1 MFLYFRRFFCLIR
14 LESLLKIMTLRLCM
28 FYVFR
33 VKTIR
38 FPKRKR
44 RFLTRKTYG
53 SASGDIKRVEPLNEK
68 LWVGFVIFVSVRQ
81 YKSLRFSY
89 ICRNR
94 YKIMKH
100 LVCGWIGVICL
111 LLLSVACSRKEA
123 DYTIAVSQ
131 CSEDDWRAQ
140 MNKEIL
146 REALFYPGV
155 NVEVYQA
162 HDDNTHQIKD
172 IESLIER
179 KVDLLIVAPNEAEA
193 ITPVIEKA
201 YDAGI
206 PVILVDRKINSKKY
220 TAYVG
225 ADNYEIGRR
234 AGEYIADRLKGKG
247 RVIEIAGLKGSTPA
261 VERHRGMV
269 EALKAAPDV
278 QVIASVEA
286 GWFQQKAGEV
296 MDSLLDVYPQVDLVF
311 AQNDRMAIGAYEK
324 ARQKKRAGQIAF
336 VGVDAV
342 TDGVE
347 SVAGGRLD
355 ATFIYPTGGDKVMQ
369 VAMAILR
376 GEPYQRENILS
387 TALVNRA
394 NARVMQMQMKHI
406 LTLDQ
411 KIELLNRQLDDYF
424 LRYSAQKMFL
434 YACVVILVLAGF
446 LFFFLVRAFWVK
458 NRLNTELSSQK
469 QQLEQQRDQLQAQR
483 DQLIV
488 LSRQV
493 EEATHAKLAF
503 FTSVSHDF
511 RTPLTLIADP
521 INQLLE
527 EKHLGERER
536 NMLEIVRKN
545 VAVLLRLIT
554 QILDFQKYEHG
565 KLALRLSEF
574 NALEC
579 IKDWTEAFH
588 TLAFRKHI
596 QFEVK
601 AEGDVAQYVM
611 VADAE
616 KIERITYNLLS
627 NAFKFTPEKGE
638 IKVVLSRIEQNNQ
651 ACICMEVRDT
661 GIGMSEEHI
670 HHVFEHFYQI
680 DVQHTGSGLG
690 LALVEAFVN
699 LHRGTVQVESGK
711 GKGTCFRVILPMK
724 QEGEVK
730 GLTEKNEALEIL
742 QEGAVLDAGQ
752 ETLHQW
758 TENTGVEESAD
769 KEMVLVI
776 DDNQDVRDY
785 VKMLLQDKY
794 VVVEA
799 VNGLEGVKQAM
810 KYVPDVVVC
819 DVMMPVMDGIACCK
833 RLKSELQTSHIPVL
847 MLTAYAMDEQRI
859 QGYDSG
865 ADAYLTKPFNA
876 KLLMTRIRNLIDN
889 RKRLKSLAEDVT
901 GGGKQSLGEVDKGFV
916 EKLKTLIDEKMGDS
930 ELSVEDLGAEL
941 GLGRVQLY
949 RKTKSLTGYA
959 PNELL
964 RIARL
969 RKAASLLASSEKTVA
984 EITYEVGFSSPS
996 YFTKCYKDYFGES
1009 PSEFLKRR
1017 DGKN

>member
-1 MFLYFRRFFCLIR
+1 MKRLVCAWIGGFCL
-14 LESLLKIMTLRLCM
+14 L
-28 FYVFR
+28 F
-33 VKTIR
+33 
-38 FPKRKR
+38 
-44 RFLTRKTYG
+44 
-53 SASGDIKRVEPLNEK
+53 
-68 LWVGFVIFVSVRQ
+68 
-81 YKSLRFSY
+81 
-89 ICRNR
+89 
-94 YKIMKH
+94 
-100 LVCGWIGVICL
+100 
-111 LLLSVACSRKEA
+111 LSVACSRKEA

-155 NVEVYQA
+155 NIEVYQA
-162 HDDNTHQIKD
+162 HDDNVRQIQD
-172 IESLIER
+172 IESLIKK

-193 ITPVIEKA
+193 ITPVIEKV

-206 PVILVDRKINSKKY
+206 PVILVDRKINSEKY

-488 LSRQV
+488 LSRQL

-627 NAFKFTPEKGE
+627 NAFKFTLEKGE

-670 HHVFEHFYQI
+670 HHVFERFYQI

-969 RKAASLLASSEKTVA
+969 KKAASLLASSEKTVA

-996 YFTKCYKDYFGES
+996 YFTRCYKDYFGES

>member
-1 MFLYFRRFFCLIR
+1 MKRLVCAWIGGFCL
-14 LESLLKIMTLRLCM
+14 L
-28 FYVFR
+28 F
-33 VKTIR
+33 
-38 FPKRKR
+38 
-44 RFLTRKTYG
+44 
-53 SASGDIKRVEPLNEK
+53 
-68 LWVGFVIFVSVRQ
+68 
-81 YKSLRFSY
+81 
-89 ICRNR
+89 
-94 YKIMKH
+94 
-100 LVCGWIGVICL
+100 
-111 LLLSVACSRKEA
+111 LSVACSRKEA

-155 NVEVYQA
+155 NIEVYQA
-162 HDDNTHQIKD
+162 HDDNVRQIQD
-172 IESLIER
+172 IESLIKK

-193 ITPVIEKA
+193 ITPVIEKV

-206 PVILVDRKINSKKY
+206 PVILVDRKINSEKY

-488 LSRQV
+488 LSRQL

-511 RTPLTLIADP
+511 RIPLTLIADP

-627 NAFKFTPEKGE
+627 NAFKFTLEKGE

-941 GLGRVQLY
+941 RLGRVQLY

>member
-1 MFLYFRRFFCLIR
+1 MKRLVCAWIGGFCL
-14 LESLLKIMTLRLCM
+14 L
-28 FYVFR
+28 F
-33 VKTIR
+33 
-38 FPKRKR
+38 
-44 RFLTRKTYG
+44 
-53 SASGDIKRVEPLNEK
+53 
-68 LWVGFVIFVSVRQ
+68 
-81 YKSLRFSY
+81 
-89 ICRNR
+89 
-94 YKIMKH
+94 
-100 LVCGWIGVICL
+100 
-111 LLLSVACSRKEA
+111 LSVACSRKEA

-155 NVEVYQA
+155 NIEVYQA
-162 HDDNTHQIKD
+162 HDDNVRQIQD
-172 IESLIER
+172 IESLIKK

-193 ITPVIEKA
+193 ITPVIEKV

-206 PVILVDRKINSKKY
+206 PVILVDRKINSEKY

-488 LSRQV
+488 LSRQL

-627 NAFKFTPEKGE
+627 NAFKFTLEKGE

-847 MLTAYAMDEQRI
+847 MLTAYGMDEQRI

-969 RKAASLLASSEKTVA
+969 KKAASLLASSEKTVA

-996 YFTKCYKDYFGES
+996 YFTRCYKDYFGES

>member
-1 MFLYFRRFFCLIR
+1 
-14 LESLLKIMTLRLCM
+14 
-28 FYVFR
+28 
-33 VKTIR
+33 
-38 FPKRKR
+38 
-44 RFLTRKTYG
+44 
-53 SASGDIKRVEPLNEK
+53 
-68 LWVGFVIFVSVRQ
+68 
-81 YKSLRFSY
+81 
-89 ICRNR
+89 
-94 YKIMKH
+94 MKH

-155 NVEVYQA
+155 NIEVYQA
-162 HDDNTHQIKD
+162 HDDNVRQIQD
-172 IESLIER
+172 IESLIKK

-193 ITPVIEKA
+193 ITPVIEKV

-206 PVILVDRKINSKKY
+206 PVILVDRKINSEKY

-488 LSRQV
+488 LSRQL

-638 IKVVLSRIEQNNQ
+638 IKVVLSRIEKDGQP
-651 ACICMEVRDT
+651 CLCMEVSDT

-670 HHVFEHFYQI
+670 HHVFERFYQI
-680 DVQHTGSGLG
+680 DAQHTGSGLG
-690 LALVEAFVN
+690 LALVEAFVQ
-699 LHRGTVQVESGK
+699 LHKGTVRVESEK
-711 GKGTCFRVILPMK
+711 GKGTCFRVVLPMK

-730 GLTEKNEALEIL
+730 EVIEKNESLKNL

-859 QGYDSG
+859 HGYDSG

>member
-1 MFLYFRRFFCLIR
+1 MKRLVCAWIGGFCL
-14 LESLLKIMTLRLCM
+14 L
-28 FYVFR
+28 F
-33 VKTIR
+33 
-38 FPKRKR
+38 
-44 RFLTRKTYG
+44 
-53 SASGDIKRVEPLNEK
+53 
-68 LWVGFVIFVSVRQ
+68 
-81 YKSLRFSY
+81 
-89 ICRNR
+89 
-94 YKIMKH
+94 
-100 LVCGWIGVICL
+100 
-111 LLLSVACSRKEA
+111 LSVACSRKEA

-155 NVEVYQA
+155 NIEVYQA
-162 HDDNTHQIKD
+162 HDDNVRQIQD
-172 IESLIER
+172 IESLIKK

-193 ITPVIEKA
+193 ITPVIEKV

-206 PVILVDRKINSKKY
+206 PVILVDRKINSEKY

-488 LSRQV
+488 LSRQL

-521 INQLLE
+521 INQLFE

-574 NALEC
+574 NALEY

>member
-1 MFLYFRRFFCLIR
+1 MKRLVCAWIGGFCL
-14 LESLLKIMTLRLCM
+14 L
-28 FYVFR
+28 F
-33 VKTIR
+33 
-38 FPKRKR
+38 
-44 RFLTRKTYG
+44 
-53 SASGDIKRVEPLNEK
+53 
-68 LWVGFVIFVSVRQ
+68 
-81 YKSLRFSY
+81 
-89 ICRNR
+89 
-94 YKIMKH
+94 
-100 LVCGWIGVICL
+100 
-111 LLLSVACSRKEA
+111 LSVACSRKEA

-155 NVEVYQA
+155 NIEVYQA
-162 HDDNTHQIKD
+162 HDDNVRQIQD
-172 IESLIER
+172 IESLIKK

-193 ITPVIEKA
+193 ITPVIEKV

-206 PVILVDRKINSKKY
+206 PVILVDRKINSEKY

-488 LSRQV
+488 LSRQL

-810 KYVPDVVVC
+810 KYVPDVVGC

-865 ADAYLTKPFNA
+865 ADAYLTNPFTA

>member
-1 MFLYFRRFFCLIR
+1 MKRLVCAWIGGFCL
-14 LESLLKIMTLRLCM
+14 L
-28 FYVFR
+28 F
-33 VKTIR
+33 
-38 FPKRKR
+38 
-44 RFLTRKTYG
+44 
-53 SASGDIKRVEPLNEK
+53 
-68 LWVGFVIFVSVRQ
+68 
-81 YKSLRFSY
+81 
-89 ICRNR
+89 
-94 YKIMKH
+94 
-100 LVCGWIGVICL
+100 
-111 LLLSVACSRKEA
+111 LSVACSRKEA

-155 NVEVYQA
+155 NIEVYQA
-162 HDDNTHQIKD
+162 HDDNVRQIQD
-172 IESLIER
+172 IESLIKK

-193 ITPVIEKA
+193 ITPVIEKV

-206 PVILVDRKINSKKY
+206 PVILVDRKINSEKY

-488 LSRQV
+488 LSRQL

-865 ADAYLTKPFNA
+865 ADAYFTKPFNA

>member
-1 MFLYFRRFFCLIR
+1 MKRLVCAWIGGFCL
-14 LESLLKIMTLRLCM
+14 L
-28 FYVFR
+28 F
-33 VKTIR
+33 
-38 FPKRKR
+38 
-44 RFLTRKTYG
+44 
-53 SASGDIKRVEPLNEK
+53 
-68 LWVGFVIFVSVRQ
+68 
-81 YKSLRFSY
+81 
-89 ICRNR
+89 
-94 YKIMKH
+94 
-100 LVCGWIGVICL
+100 
-111 LLLSVACSRKEA
+111 LSVACSRKEA

-155 NVEVYQA
+155 NIEVYQA
-162 HDDNTHQIKD
+162 HDDNVRQIQD
-172 IESLIER
+172 IESLIKK

-193 ITPVIEKA
+193 ITPVIEKV

-206 PVILVDRKINSKKY
+206 PVILVDRKINSEKY

-488 LSRQV
+488 LSRQL

-601 AEGDVAQYVM
+601 AEGDAAQYVM

-638 IKVVLSRIEQNNQ
+638 IKVVLSRIEKDGQP
-651 ACICMEVRDT
+651 CLCMKVSDT
-661 GIGMSEEHI
+661 GIGMSEEHV
-670 HHVFEHFYQI
+670 HHVFERFYQI

-690 LALVEAFVN
+690 LALVEAFAQ
-699 LHRGTVQVESGK
+699 LHKGTVQVESEK
-711 GKGTCFRVILPMK
+711 GKGTCFRVVLPMK

-730 GLTEKNEALEIL
+730 EVIEKNESLKNL

-969 RKAASLLASSEKTVA
+969 KKAASLLASSEKTVA

-996 YFTKCYKDYFGES
+996 YFTRCYKDYFGES

>member
-1 MFLYFRRFFCLIR
+1 MKRLVCAWIGGFCL
-14 LESLLKIMTLRLCM
+14 L
-28 FYVFR
+28 F
-33 VKTIR
+33 
-38 FPKRKR
+38 
-44 RFLTRKTYG
+44 
-53 SASGDIKRVEPLNEK
+53 
-68 LWVGFVIFVSVRQ
+68 
-81 YKSLRFSY
+81 
-89 ICRNR
+89 
-94 YKIMKH
+94 
-100 LVCGWIGVICL
+100 
-111 LLLSVACSRKEA
+111 LSVACSRKEA

-146 REALFYPGV
+146 REALSYPGV
-155 NVEVYQA
+155 NIEVYQA
-162 HDDNTHQIKD
+162 HDDNVRQIQD
-172 IESLIER
+172 IESLIKK

-193 ITPVIEKA
+193 ITPVIEKV

-206 PVILVDRKINSKKY
+206 PVILVDRKINSEKY

-434 YACVVILVLAGF
+434 YTCVVILVLAGF

-488 LSRQV
+488 LSRQL

>member
-1 MFLYFRRFFCLIR
+1 MKRLVCAWIGGFCL
-14 LESLLKIMTLRLCM
+14 L
-28 FYVFR
+28 F
-33 VKTIR
+33 
-38 FPKRKR
+38 
-44 RFLTRKTYG
+44 
-53 SASGDIKRVEPLNEK
+53 
-68 LWVGFVIFVSVRQ
+68 
-81 YKSLRFSY
+81 
-89 ICRNR
+89 
-94 YKIMKH
+94 
-100 LVCGWIGVICL
+100 
-111 LLLSVACSRKEA
+111 LSVACSRKEA

-155 NVEVYQA
+155 NIEVYQA
-162 HDDNTHQIKD
+162 HDDNVRQIQD
-172 IESLIER
+172 IESLIKK

-193 ITPVIEKA
+193 ITPVIEKV

-206 PVILVDRKINSKKY
+206 PVILVDRKINSEKY

-488 LSRQV
+488 LSRQL

-785 VKMLLQDKY
+785 VKKLLQDKY

>member
-14 LESLLKIMTLRLCM
+14 LESLLKIMTLRLCL

-68 LWVGFVIFVSVRQ
+68 LWVGFVIFVSVRL

-225 ADNYEIGRR
+225 ADNYEIGRK
-234 AGEYIADRLKGKG
+234 AGEYIADRLGGKG
-247 RVIEIAGLKGSTPA
+247 RVIEITGLRGSTPA
-261 VERHRGMV
+261 VERHRGMM
-269 EALKAAPDV
+269 EALKAAPGV
-278 QVIASVEA
+278 QVVASAEA

-488 LSRQV
+488 LSRQL
-493 EEATHAKLAF
+493 EETTHAKLAF

>member
-1 MFLYFRRFFCLIR
+1 
-14 LESLLKIMTLRLCM
+14 
-28 FYVFR
+28 
-33 VKTIR
+33 
-38 FPKRKR
+38 
-44 RFLTRKTYG
+44 
-53 SASGDIKRVEPLNEK
+53 
-68 LWVGFVIFVSVRQ
+68 
-81 YKSLRFSY
+81 
-89 ICRNR
+89 
-94 YKIMKH
+94 MKH

-111 LLLSVACSRKEA
+111 LFLSVACSRKEM

-146 REALFYPGV
+146 REGLFYPGV
-155 NVEVYQA
+155 NIEVYQA

-206 PVILVDRKINSKKY
+206 PVILIDRKINSKKY

-247 RVIEIAGLKGSTPA
+247 RVIEITGLRGSTPA
-261 VERHRGMV
+261 VERHRGMM
-269 EALKAAPDV
+269 EALKATPGV
-278 QVIASVEA
+278 QVVASAEA
-286 GWFQQKAGEV
+286 GWFRQKAGEV
-296 MDSLLDVYPQVDLVF
+296 MDTLLDAHPQVDLVF

-324 ARQKKRAGQIAF
+324 ARQKNRAGQIAF

-342 TDGVE
+342 AAGVE
-347 SVAGGRLD
+347 SVAEGKLD
-355 ATFIYPTGGDKVMQ
+355 ATFIYPTGGDKVIQ
-369 VAMAILR
+369 VAMAILQ

-411 KIELLNRQLDDYF
+411 KIELLNHQLDDYF

-434 YACVVILVLAGF
+434 YACVVILVLVGF

-458 NRLNTELSSQK
+458 NRMNTELSSQK
-469 QQLEQQRDQLQAQR
+469 QQLEQQRDQLQEQR

-488 LSRQV
+488 LSRQL

-527 EKHLGERER
+527 EKHLGEREK

-596 QFEVK
+596 QFAVK
-601 AEGDVAQYVM
+601 AEGDAAQYVM

-616 KIERITYNLLS
+616 K
-627 NAFKFTPEKGE
+627 
-638 IKVVLSRIEQNNQ
+638 
-651 ACICMEVRDT
+651 
-661 GIGMSEEHI
+661 
-670 HHVFEHFYQI
+670 
-680 DVQHTGSGLG
+680 
-690 LALVEAFVN
+690 
-699 LHRGTVQVESGK
+699 
-711 GKGTCFRVILPMK
+711 
-724 QEGEVK
+724 
-730 GLTEKNEALEIL
+730 
-742 QEGAVLDAGQ
+742 
-752 ETLHQW
+752 
-758 TENTGVEESAD
+758 
-769 KEMVLVI
+769 
-776 DDNQDVRDY
+776 
-785 VKMLLQDKY
+785 
-794 VVVEA
+794 
-799 VNGLEGVKQAM
+799 
-810 KYVPDVVVC
+810 
-819 DVMMPVMDGIACCK
+819 
-833 RLKSELQTSHIPVL
+833 
-847 MLTAYAMDEQRI
+847 
-859 QGYDSG
+859 
-865 ADAYLTKPFNA
+865 
-876 KLLMTRIRNLIDN
+876 
-889 RKRLKSLAEDVT
+889 
-901 GGGKQSLGEVDKGFV
+901 
-916 EKLKTLIDEKMGDS
+916 
-930 ELSVEDLGAEL
+930 
-941 GLGRVQLY
+941 
-949 RKTKSLTGYA
+949 
-959 PNELL
+959 
-964 RIARL
+964 
-969 RKAASLLASSEKTVA
+969 
-984 EITYEVGFSSPS
+984 
-996 YFTKCYKDYFGES
+996 
-1009 PSEFLKRR
+1009 
-1017 DGKN
+1017 

>member
-1 MFLYFRRFFCLIR
+1 MKRLVCAWIGGFCL
-14 LESLLKIMTLRLCM
+14 L
-28 FYVFR
+28 F
-33 VKTIR
+33 
-38 FPKRKR
+38 
-44 RFLTRKTYG
+44 
-53 SASGDIKRVEPLNEK
+53 
-68 LWVGFVIFVSVRQ
+68 
-81 YKSLRFSY
+81 
-89 ICRNR
+89 
-94 YKIMKH
+94 
-100 LVCGWIGVICL
+100 
-111 LLLSVACSRKEA
+111 LSVACSRKEA

-155 NVEVYQA
+155 NIEVYQA
-162 HDDNTHQIKD
+162 HDDNVRQIQD
-172 IESLIER
+172 IESLIKK

-193 ITPVIEKA
+193 ITPVIEKV

-206 PVILVDRKINSKKY
+206 PVILVDRKINSEKY

-376 GEPYQRENILS
+376 GEPYRRENILS

-488 LSRQV
+488 LSRQL

>member
-1 MFLYFRRFFCLIR
+1 MKRLVCAWIGGFCL
-14 LESLLKIMTLRLCM
+14 L
-28 FYVFR
+28 F
-33 VKTIR
+33 
-38 FPKRKR
+38 
-44 RFLTRKTYG
+44 
-53 SASGDIKRVEPLNEK
+53 
-68 LWVGFVIFVSVRQ
+68 
-81 YKSLRFSY
+81 
-89 ICRNR
+89 
-94 YKIMKH
+94 
-100 LVCGWIGVICL
+100 
-111 LLLSVACSRKEA
+111 LSVACSRKEA

-155 NVEVYQA
+155 NIEVYQA
-162 HDDNTHQIKD
+162 HDDNVRQIQD
-172 IESLIER
+172 IESLIKK

-193 ITPVIEKA
+193 ITPVIEKV

-206 PVILVDRKINSKKY
+206 PVILVDRKINSEKY

-446 LFFFLVRAFWVK
+446 LFFFLVRAFRVK

-488 LSRQV
+488 LSRQL

>member
-1 MFLYFRRFFCLIR
+1 
-14 LESLLKIMTLRLCM
+14 
-28 FYVFR
+28 
-33 VKTIR
+33 
-38 FPKRKR
+38 
-44 RFLTRKTYG
+44 
-53 SASGDIKRVEPLNEK
+53 
-68 LWVGFVIFVSVRQ
+68 
-81 YKSLRFSY
+81 
-89 ICRNR
+89 
-94 YKIMKH
+94 MKH

-225 ADNYEIGRR
+225 ADNYEIGRK
-234 AGEYIADRLKGKG
+234 AGEYIADRLGGKG
-247 RVIEIAGLKGSTPA
+247 RVIEITGLRGSTPA
-261 VERHRGMV
+261 VERHRGMM
-269 EALKAAPDV
+269 EALKAVPGV
-278 QVIASVEA
+278 QVVASAEA
-286 GWFQQKAGEV
+286 GWFRQKAGEV

-488 LSRQV
+488 LSRQL

>member
-1 MFLYFRRFFCLIR
+1 MKRLVCAWIGGFCL
-14 LESLLKIMTLRLCM
+14 L
-28 FYVFR
+28 F
-33 VKTIR
+33 
-38 FPKRKR
+38 
-44 RFLTRKTYG
+44 
-53 SASGDIKRVEPLNEK
+53 
-68 LWVGFVIFVSVRQ
+68 
-81 YKSLRFSY
+81 
-89 ICRNR
+89 
-94 YKIMKH
+94 
-100 LVCGWIGVICL
+100 
-111 LLLSVACSRKEA
+111 LSVACSRKEA

-155 NVEVYQA
+155 NIEVYQA
-162 HDDNTHQIKD
+162 HDDNVRQIQD
-172 IESLIER
+172 IESLIKK

-193 ITPVIEKA
+193 ITPVIEKV

-206 PVILVDRKINSKKY
+206 PVILVDRKINSEKY

-488 LSRQV
+488 LSRQL

-949 RKTKSLTGYA
+949 RKTKSLTRYA

>member
-1 MFLYFRRFFCLIR
+1 MKRLVCAWIGGFCL
-14 LESLLKIMTLRLCM
+14 L
-28 FYVFR
+28 F
-33 VKTIR
+33 
-38 FPKRKR
+38 
-44 RFLTRKTYG
+44 
-53 SASGDIKRVEPLNEK
+53 
-68 LWVGFVIFVSVRQ
+68 
-81 YKSLRFSY
+81 
-89 ICRNR
+89 
-94 YKIMKH
+94 
-100 LVCGWIGVICL
+100 
-111 LLLSVACSRKEA
+111 LSVACSRKEA

-155 NVEVYQA
+155 NIEVYQA
-162 HDDNTHQIKD
+162 HDDNVRQIQD
-172 IESLIER
+172 IESLIKK

-193 ITPVIEKA
+193 ITPVIEKV

-206 PVILVDRKINSKKY
+206 PVILVDRKINSEKY

-488 LSRQV
+488 LSRQL
-493 EEATHAKLAF
+493 EESTHAKLAF

>member
-1 MFLYFRRFFCLIR
+1 MKRLVCAWIGGFCL
-14 LESLLKIMTLRLCM
+14 L
-28 FYVFR
+28 F
-33 VKTIR
+33 
-38 FPKRKR
+38 
-44 RFLTRKTYG
+44 
-53 SASGDIKRVEPLNEK
+53 
-68 LWVGFVIFVSVRQ
+68 
-81 YKSLRFSY
+81 
-89 ICRNR
+89 
-94 YKIMKH
+94 
-100 LVCGWIGVICL
+100 
-111 LLLSVACSRKEA
+111 LSVACSRKEA

-155 NVEVYQA
+155 NIEVYQA
-162 HDDNTHQIKD
+162 HDDNVRQIQD
-172 IESLIER
+172 IESLIKK

-193 ITPVIEKA
+193 ITPVIEKV

-206 PVILVDRKINSKKY
+206 PVILVDRKINSEKY

-488 LSRQV
+488 LSRQL

-588 TLAFRKHI
+588 TLVFRKHI

>member
-1 MFLYFRRFFCLIR
+1 MKRLVCAWIGGFCL
-14 LESLLKIMTLRLCM
+14 L
-28 FYVFR
+28 F
-33 VKTIR
+33 
-38 FPKRKR
+38 
-44 RFLTRKTYG
+44 
-53 SASGDIKRVEPLNEK
+53 
-68 LWVGFVIFVSVRQ
+68 
-81 YKSLRFSY
+81 
-89 ICRNR
+89 
-94 YKIMKH
+94 
-100 LVCGWIGVICL
+100 
-111 LLLSVACSRKEA
+111 LSVACSRKEA

-131 CSEDDWRAQ
+131 CSEDAWRAQ

-155 NVEVYQA
+155 NIEVYQA
-162 HDDNTHQIKD
+162 HDDNVRQIQD
-172 IESLIER
+172 IESLIKK

-193 ITPVIEKA
+193 ITPVIEKV

-206 PVILVDRKINSKKY
+206 PVILVDRKINSEKY

-488 LSRQV
+488 LSRQL

>member
-1 MFLYFRRFFCLIR
+1 MKRLVCAWIGGFCL
-14 LESLLKIMTLRLCM
+14 L
-28 FYVFR
+28 F
-33 VKTIR
+33 
-38 FPKRKR
+38 
-44 RFLTRKTYG
+44 
-53 SASGDIKRVEPLNEK
+53 
-68 LWVGFVIFVSVRQ
+68 
-81 YKSLRFSY
+81 
-89 ICRNR
+89 
-94 YKIMKH
+94 
-100 LVCGWIGVICL
+100 
-111 LLLSVACSRKEA
+111 LSVACSRKEA

-155 NVEVYQA
+155 NIEVYQA
-162 HDDNTHQIKD
+162 HDDNVRQIQD
-172 IESLIER
+172 IESLIKK

-193 ITPVIEKA
+193 ITPVIEKV

-206 PVILVDRKINSKKY
+206 PVILVDRKINSEKY

-488 LSRQV
+488 LSRQL

-810 KYVPDVVVC
+810 K
-819 DVMMPVMDGIACCK
+819 
-833 RLKSELQTSHIPVL
+833 
-847 MLTAYAMDEQRI
+847 
-859 QGYDSG
+859 
-865 ADAYLTKPFNA
+865 
-876 KLLMTRIRNLIDN
+876 
-889 RKRLKSLAEDVT
+889 
-901 GGGKQSLGEVDKGFV
+901 
-916 EKLKTLIDEKMGDS
+916 
-930 ELSVEDLGAEL
+930 
-941 GLGRVQLY
+941 
-949 RKTKSLTGYA
+949 
-959 PNELL
+959 
-964 RIARL
+964 
-969 RKAASLLASSEKTVA
+969 
-984 EITYEVGFSSPS
+984 
-996 YFTKCYKDYFGES
+996 
-1009 PSEFLKRR
+1009 
-1017 DGKN
+1017 

>member
-1 MFLYFRRFFCLIR
+1 MKRLVCAWIGGFCL
-14 LESLLKIMTLRLCM
+14 L
-28 FYVFR
+28 F
-33 VKTIR
+33 
-38 FPKRKR
+38 
-44 RFLTRKTYG
+44 
-53 SASGDIKRVEPLNEK
+53 
-68 LWVGFVIFVSVRQ
+68 
-81 YKSLRFSY
+81 
-89 ICRNR
+89 
-94 YKIMKH
+94 
-100 LVCGWIGVICL
+100 
-111 LLLSVACSRKEA
+111 LSVACSRKEA

-155 NVEVYQA
+155 NIEVYQA
-162 HDDNTHQIKD
+162 HDDNVRQIQD
-172 IESLIER
+172 IESLIKK

-193 ITPVIEKA
+193 ITPVIEKV

-206 PVILVDRKINSKKY
+206 PVILVDRKINSEKY

-488 LSRQV
+488 LSRQL

-627 NAFKFTPEKGE
+627 NAFKFTLEKGE

-859 QGYDSG
+859 HGYDSG

>member
-1 MFLYFRRFFCLIR
+1 MKRLVCAWIGGFCL
-14 LESLLKIMTLRLCM
+14 L
-28 FYVFR
+28 F
-33 VKTIR
+33 
-38 FPKRKR
+38 
-44 RFLTRKTYG
+44 
-53 SASGDIKRVEPLNEK
+53 
-68 LWVGFVIFVSVRQ
+68 
-81 YKSLRFSY
+81 
-89 ICRNR
+89 
-94 YKIMKH
+94 
-100 LVCGWIGVICL
+100 
-111 LLLSVACSRKEA
+111 LSVACSRKEA

-155 NVEVYQA
+155 NIEVYQA
-162 HDDNTHQIKD
+162 HDDNVRQIQD
-172 IESLIER
+172 IESLIKK

-193 ITPVIEKA
+193 ITPVIEKV

-206 PVILVDRKINSKKY
+206 PVILVDRKINSEKY

-488 LSRQV
+488 LSRQL
-493 EEATHAKLAF
+493 EETTHAKLAF

>member
-1 MFLYFRRFFCLIR
+1 
-14 LESLLKIMTLRLCM
+14 
-28 FYVFR
+28 
-33 VKTIR
+33 
-38 FPKRKR
+38 
-44 RFLTRKTYG
+44 
-53 SASGDIKRVEPLNEK
+53 
-68 LWVGFVIFVSVRQ
+68 
-81 YKSLRFSY
+81 
-89 ICRNR
+89 
-94 YKIMKH
+94 
-100 LVCGWIGVICL
+100 
-111 LLLSVACSRKEA
+111 
-123 DYTIAVSQ
+123 
-131 CSEDDWRAQ
+131 
-140 MNKEIL
+140 
-146 REALFYPGV
+146 
-155 NVEVYQA
+155 
-162 HDDNTHQIKD
+162 
-172 IESLIER
+172 
-179 KVDLLIVAPNEAEA
+179 
-193 ITPVIEKA
+193 
-201 YDAGI
+201 
-206 PVILVDRKINSKKY
+206 
-220 TAYVG
+220 
-225 ADNYEIGRR
+225 
-234 AGEYIADRLKGKG
+234 
-247 RVIEIAGLKGSTPA
+247 
-261 VERHRGMV
+261 
-269 EALKAAPDV
+269 
-278 QVIASVEA
+278 
-286 GWFQQKAGEV
+286 
-296 MDSLLDVYPQVDLVF
+296 
-311 AQNDRMAIGAYEK
+311 
-324 ARQKKRAGQIAF
+324 
-336 VGVDAV
+336 
-342 TDGVE
+342 
-347 SVAGGRLD
+347 
-355 ATFIYPTGGDKVMQ
+355 
-369 VAMAILR
+369 MAILR

-488 LSRQV
+488 LSRQL

-627 NAFKFTPEKGE
+627 NAFKFTLEKGE

>member
-1 MFLYFRRFFCLIR
+1 MKRLVCAWIGGFCL
-14 LESLLKIMTLRLCM
+14 L
-28 FYVFR
+28 F
-33 VKTIR
+33 
-38 FPKRKR
+38 
-44 RFLTRKTYG
+44 
-53 SASGDIKRVEPLNEK
+53 
-68 LWVGFVIFVSVRQ
+68 
-81 YKSLRFSY
+81 
-89 ICRNR
+89 
-94 YKIMKH
+94 
-100 LVCGWIGVICL
+100 
-111 LLLSVACSRKEA
+111 LSVACSRKEA

-155 NVEVYQA
+155 NIEVYQV
-162 HDDNTHQIKD
+162 HDDNVRQIQD
-172 IESLIER
+172 IESLIKK

-193 ITPVIEKA
+193 ITPVIEKV

-206 PVILVDRKINSKKY
+206 PVILVDRKINSEKY

-488 LSRQV
+488 LSRQL

>member
-1 MFLYFRRFFCLIR
+1 MKRLVCAWIGGFCL
-14 LESLLKIMTLRLCM
+14 L
-28 FYVFR
+28 F
-33 VKTIR
+33 
-38 FPKRKR
+38 
-44 RFLTRKTYG
+44 
-53 SASGDIKRVEPLNEK
+53 
-68 LWVGFVIFVSVRQ
+68 
-81 YKSLRFSY
+81 
-89 ICRNR
+89 
-94 YKIMKH
+94 
-100 LVCGWIGVICL
+100 
-111 LLLSVACSRKEA
+111 LSVACSRKEA

-155 NVEVYQA
+155 NIEVYQA
-162 HDDNTHQIKD
+162 HDDNVRQIQD
-172 IESLIER
+172 IESLIKK

-193 ITPVIEKA
+193 ITPVIEKV

-206 PVILVDRKINSKKY
+206 PVILVDRKINSEKY

-469 QQLEQQRDQLQAQR
+469 QRLEQQRDQLQAQR

-488 LSRQV
+488 LSRQL

-996 YFTKCYKDYFGES
+996 YFTKCYKDYLGES

>member
-1 MFLYFRRFFCLIR
+1 MKRLVCAWIGGFCL
-14 LESLLKIMTLRLCM
+14 L
-28 FYVFR
+28 F
-33 VKTIR
+33 
-38 FPKRKR
+38 
-44 RFLTRKTYG
+44 
-53 SASGDIKRVEPLNEK
+53 
-68 LWVGFVIFVSVRQ
+68 
-81 YKSLRFSY
+81 
-89 ICRNR
+89 
-94 YKIMKH
+94 
-100 LVCGWIGVICL
+100 
-111 LLLSVACSRKEA
+111 LSVACSRKEA

-155 NVEVYQA
+155 NIEVYQA
-162 HDDNTHQIKD
+162 HDDNVRQIQD
-172 IESLIER
+172 IESLIKK

-193 ITPVIEKA
+193 ITPVIEKV

-206 PVILVDRKINSKKY
+206 PVILVDRKINSEKY

-488 LSRQV
+488 LSRQL

-819 DVMMPVMDGIACCK
+819 DVMMPVMDGIECCK

-865 ADAYLTKPFNA
+865 ADSYLTKPFNA
-876 KLLMTRIRNLIDN
+876 KLLLARIRNLIDN
-889 RKRLKSLAEDVT
+889 RKRLKSFTEDATAVS
-901 GGGKQSLGEVDKGFV
+901 GKQSLGEVDKGFV
-916 EKLKTLIDEKMGDS
+916 EKLKALIEEKMSNSD
-930 ELSVEDLGAEL
+930 LSVEDLGAEL

-969 RKAASLLASSEKTVA
+969 KKAASLLASSEKTVA

-996 YFTKCYKDYFGES
+996 YFTRCYKDYFGES

>member
-1 MFLYFRRFFCLIR
+1 MKRLVCAWIGGFCL
-14 LESLLKIMTLRLCM
+14 L
-28 FYVFR
+28 F
-33 VKTIR
+33 
-38 FPKRKR
+38 
-44 RFLTRKTYG
+44 
-53 SASGDIKRVEPLNEK
+53 
-68 LWVGFVIFVSVRQ
+68 
-81 YKSLRFSY
+81 
-89 ICRNR
+89 
-94 YKIMKH
+94 
-100 LVCGWIGVICL
+100 
-111 LLLSVACSRKEA
+111 LSVACSRKEA

-155 NVEVYQA
+155 NIEVYQA
-162 HDDNTHQIKD
+162 HDDNVRQIQD
-172 IESLIER
+172 IESLIKK

-193 ITPVIEKA
+193 ITPVIEKV

-206 PVILVDRKINSKKY
+206 PVILVDRKINSEKY

-488 LSRQV
+488 LSRQL

-901 GGGKQSLGEVDKGFV
+901 GGGKQSLGEVGKGFV

>member
-1 MFLYFRRFFCLIR
+1 MKRLVCAWIGGFCL
-14 LESLLKIMTLRLCM
+14 L
-28 FYVFR
+28 F
-33 VKTIR
+33 
-38 FPKRKR
+38 
-44 RFLTRKTYG
+44 
-53 SASGDIKRVEPLNEK
+53 
-68 LWVGFVIFVSVRQ
+68 
-81 YKSLRFSY
+81 
-89 ICRNR
+89 
-94 YKIMKH
+94 
-100 LVCGWIGVICL
+100 
-111 LLLSVACSRKEA
+111 LSVACSRKEA

-146 REALFYPGV
+146 REALFYSGV
-155 NVEVYQA
+155 NIEVYQA
-162 HDDNTHQIKD
+162 HDDNVRQIQD
-172 IESLIER
+172 IESLIKK

-193 ITPVIEKA
+193 ITPVIEKV

-206 PVILVDRKINSKKY
+206 PVILVDRKINSEKY

-286 GWFQQKAGEV
+286 GWFRQKAGEV

-488 LSRQV
+488 LSRQL

-536 NMLEIVRKN
+536 KMLEIVRKN

-554 QILDFQKYEHG
+554 QILDFQKYEYG
-565 KLALRLSEF
+565 KLSLRLSEF
-574 NALEC
+574 NVFEGLKE
-579 IKDWTEAFH
+579 WTEAFH
-588 TLAFRKHI
+588 TLALRKHI
-596 QFEVK
+596 RFEVT
-601 AEGDVAQYVM
+601 AEGDTAQYTM

-627 NAFKFTPEKGE
+627 NAFKFTPEKGT
-638 IKVVLSRIEQNNQ
+638 IKVILSRIEQNNQ
-651 ACICMEVRDT
+651 ACICMEVSDT

-752 ETLHQW
+752 ESLHQW

-794 VVVEA
+794 VVIEA

>member
-1 MFLYFRRFFCLIR
+1 MKRLVCAWIGGFCL
-14 LESLLKIMTLRLCM
+14 L
-28 FYVFR
+28 F
-33 VKTIR
+33 
-38 FPKRKR
+38 
-44 RFLTRKTYG
+44 
-53 SASGDIKRVEPLNEK
+53 
-68 LWVGFVIFVSVRQ
+68 
-81 YKSLRFSY
+81 
-89 ICRNR
+89 
-94 YKIMKH
+94 
-100 LVCGWIGVICL
+100 
-111 LLLSVACSRKEA
+111 LSVACSRKEA

-155 NVEVYQA
+155 NIEVYQA
-162 HDDNTHQIKD
+162 HDDNVRQIQD
-172 IESLIER
+172 IESLIKK

-193 ITPVIEKA
+193 ITPVIEKV

-206 PVILVDRKINSKKY
+206 PVILVDRKINSEKY

-488 LSRQV
+488 LSRQL

-996 YFTKCYKDYFGES
+996 YFTRCYKDYFGES

>member
-1 MFLYFRRFFCLIR
+1 
-14 LESLLKIMTLRLCM
+14 
-28 FYVFR
+28 
-33 VKTIR
+33 
-38 FPKRKR
+38 
-44 RFLTRKTYG
+44 
-53 SASGDIKRVEPLNEK
+53 
-68 LWVGFVIFVSVRQ
+68 
-81 YKSLRFSY
+81 
-89 ICRNR
+89 
-94 YKIMKH
+94 
-100 LVCGWIGVICL
+100 
-111 LLLSVACSRKEA
+111 
-123 DYTIAVSQ
+123 
-131 CSEDDWRAQ
+131 
-140 MNKEIL
+140 
-146 REALFYPGV
+146 
-155 NVEVYQA
+155 
-162 HDDNTHQIKD
+162 
-172 IESLIER
+172 
-179 KVDLLIVAPNEAEA
+179 
-193 ITPVIEKA
+193 
-201 YDAGI
+201 
-206 PVILVDRKINSKKY
+206 
-220 TAYVG
+220 
-225 ADNYEIGRR
+225 
-234 AGEYIADRLKGKG
+234 
-247 RVIEIAGLKGSTPA
+247 
-261 VERHRGMV
+261 
-269 EALKAAPDV
+269 
-278 QVIASVEA
+278 
-286 GWFQQKAGEV
+286 
-296 MDSLLDVYPQVDLVF
+296 
-311 AQNDRMAIGAYEK
+311 MA
-324 ARQKKRAGQIAF
+324 
-336 VGVDAV
+336 
-342 TDGVE
+342 
-347 SVAGGRLD
+347 
-355 ATFIYPTGGDKVMQ
+355 
-369 VAMAILR
+369 
-376 GEPYQRENILS
+376 N
-387 TALVNRA
+387 
-394 NARVMQMQMKHI
+394 
-406 LTLDQ
+406 
-411 KIELLNRQLDDYF
+411 
-424 LRYSAQKMFL
+424 
-434 YACVVILVLAGF
+434 
-446 LFFFLVRAFWVK
+446 W
-458 NRLNTELSSQK
+458 
-469 QQLEQQRDQLQAQR
+469 
-483 DQLIV
+483 
-488 LSRQV
+488 
-493 EEATHAKLAF
+493 
-503 FTSVSHDF
+503 
-511 RTPLTLIADP
+511 
-521 INQLLE
+521 
-527 EKHLGERER
+527 
-536 NMLEIVRKN
+536 
-545 VAVLLRLIT
+545 
-554 QILDFQKYEHG
+554 
-565 KLALRLSEF
+565 LSEF

-627 NAFKFTPEKGE
+627 NAFKFTLEKGE

>member
-1 MFLYFRRFFCLIR
+1 MKRLVCAWIGGFCL
-14 LESLLKIMTLRLCM
+14 L
-28 FYVFR
+28 F
-33 VKTIR
+33 
-38 FPKRKR
+38 
-44 RFLTRKTYG
+44 
-53 SASGDIKRVEPLNEK
+53 
-68 LWVGFVIFVSVRQ
+68 
-81 YKSLRFSY
+81 
-89 ICRNR
+89 
-94 YKIMKH
+94 
-100 LVCGWIGVICL
+100 
-111 LLLSVACSRKEA
+111 LSVACSRKEA

-155 NVEVYQA
+155 NIEVYQA
-162 HDDNTHQIKD
+162 HDDNVRQIQD
-172 IESLIER
+172 IESLIKK

-193 ITPVIEKA
+193 ITPVIEKV

-206 PVILVDRKINSKKY
+206 PVILVDRKINSEKY

-347 SVAGGRLD
+347 SVAEGKLD
-355 ATFIYPTGGDKVMQ
+355 ATFIYPTGGDKVIQ

-411 KIELLNRQLDDYF
+411 KIELLNHQLDDYF
-424 LRYSAQKMFL
+424 LRYSAQTMFL
-434 YACVVILVLAGF
+434 YACVVILILAGF

-458 NRLNTELSSQK
+458 NRMNTELSTQK
-469 QQLEQQRDQLQAQR
+469 QQLEQQRDQLQEQR
-483 DQLIV
+483 DQLIA
-488 LSRQV
+488 LSRQL

-638 IKVVLSRIEQNNQ
+638 IKVVLSRIEKDGQP
-651 ACICMEVRDT
+651 CLCMEVRDT

-969 RKAASLLASSEKTVA
+969 KKAASLLASSEKTVA

-996 YFTKCYKDYFGES
+996 YFTRCYKDYFGES

>member
-1 MFLYFRRFFCLIR
+1 MKRLVCAWIGGFCL
-14 LESLLKIMTLRLCM
+14 L
-28 FYVFR
+28 F
-33 VKTIR
+33 
-38 FPKRKR
+38 
-44 RFLTRKTYG
+44 
-53 SASGDIKRVEPLNEK
+53 
-68 LWVGFVIFVSVRQ
+68 
-81 YKSLRFSY
+81 
-89 ICRNR
+89 
-94 YKIMKH
+94 
-100 LVCGWIGVICL
+100 
-111 LLLSVACSRKEA
+111 LSVACSRKEA

-155 NVEVYQA
+155 NIEVYQA
-162 HDDNTHQIKD
+162 HDDNVRQIQD
-172 IESLIER
+172 IESLIKK
-179 KVDLLIVAPNEAEA
+179 KVDLRIVAPNEAEA
-193 ITPVIEKA
+193 ITPVIEKV

-206 PVILVDRKINSKKY
+206 PVILVDRKINSEKY

-488 LSRQV
+488 LSRQL

-627 NAFKFTPEKGE
+627 NAFKFTLEKGE

-969 RKAASLLASSEKTVA
+969 KKAASLLASSEKTVA

-996 YFTKCYKDYFGES
+996 YFTRCYKDYFGES

>member
-1 MFLYFRRFFCLIR
+1 MKRLVCAWIGGFCL
-14 LESLLKIMTLRLCM
+14 L
-28 FYVFR
+28 F
-33 VKTIR
+33 
-38 FPKRKR
+38 
-44 RFLTRKTYG
+44 
-53 SASGDIKRVEPLNEK
+53 
-68 LWVGFVIFVSVRQ
+68 
-81 YKSLRFSY
+81 
-89 ICRNR
+89 
-94 YKIMKH
+94 
-100 LVCGWIGVICL
+100 
-111 LLLSVACSRKEA
+111 LSVACSRKEA

-155 NVEVYQA
+155 NIEVYQA
-162 HDDNTHQIKD
+162 HDDNVRQIQD
-172 IESLIER
+172 IESLIKK

-193 ITPVIEKA
+193 ITPVIEKV

-206 PVILVDRKINSKKY
+206 PVILVDRKINSEKY

-488 LSRQV
+488 LSRQL

-601 AEGDVAQYVM
+601 AEGDVTQYVM

-627 NAFKFTPEKGE
+627 NAFKFTLEKGE

-969 RKAASLLASSEKTVA
+969 KKAASLLASSEKTVA

-996 YFTKCYKDYFGES
+996 YFTRCYKDYFGES

>member
-1 MFLYFRRFFCLIR
+1 MKRLVCAWIGGFCL
-14 LESLLKIMTLRLCM
+14 L
-28 FYVFR
+28 F
-33 VKTIR
+33 
-38 FPKRKR
+38 
-44 RFLTRKTYG
+44 
-53 SASGDIKRVEPLNEK
+53 
-68 LWVGFVIFVSVRQ
+68 
-81 YKSLRFSY
+81 
-89 ICRNR
+89 
-94 YKIMKH
+94 
-100 LVCGWIGVICL
+100 
-111 LLLSVACSRKEA
+111 LSVACSRKEA

-155 NVEVYQA
+155 NIEVYQA
-162 HDDNTHQIKD
+162 HDDNVRQIQD
-172 IESLIER
+172 IESLIKK

-193 ITPVIEKA
+193 ITPVIEKV

-206 PVILVDRKINSKKY
+206 PVILVDRKINSEKY

-311 AQNDRMAIGAYEK
+311 AQNVRMAIGAYEK

-488 LSRQV
+488 LSRQL